1 MSPFK
6 APTWNEA
13 VKQRLKEKKDE
24 EELAAKMKEHDY
36 SECYCH
42 ALKKPPWGGYSIEEQ
57 ILYEIKQRR
66 RRGGQGKRQATGTS
80 SYKYLKKDQAAILEE
95 AAGKGTLQ
103 TTKSVQMF
111 LLPNSGLISRS
122 SEQELFSELIA
133 AQLGHVSISKV
144 DKAHTPSVVAIT
156 HHSVLTSS
164 RSTRLEDLP
173 NEVLCKIISN
183 LDPPE
188 LGTLSE
194 ASRCLTIVIGPVPCG
209 DAFVWARHRCLIHGH
224 TRHASLC
231 GDCIAALIARNK
243 YDVPMILC
251 KIKGLLPVVAAFA
264 SRVMRLGSVL
274 GTLRREMG
282 QRLLRFDQGNT
293 RQVRVTVDVRARYGE
308 VVVPY

>member
-6 APTWNEA
+6 GPTWNEA
-13 VKQRLKEKKDE
+13 VKHRLKEKKDE

-95 AAGKGTLQ
+95 AAGKGILQ
-103 TTKSVQMF
+103 TT
-111 LLPNSGLISRS
+111 N

-144 DKAHTPSVVAIT
+144 DKAHTPS
-156 HHSVLTSS
+156 
-164 RSTRLEDLP
+164 TRLENLP

-231 GDCIAALIARNK
+231 GDCIAALIARNNRS
-243 YDVPMILC
+243 IC
-251 KIKGLLPVVAAFA
+251 KQSHA
-264 SRVMRLGSVL
+264 SWVS
-274 GTLRREMG
+274 
-282 QRLLRFDQGNT
+282 
-293 RQVRVTVDVRARYGE
+293 AWHSS
-308 VVVPY
+308 

>member
-6 APTWNEA
+6 GPTWNEA
-13 VKQRLKEKKDE
+13 VKHRLKEKKDE

-95 AAGKGTLQ
+95 AAGKGILQ

-156 HHSVLTSS
+156 HQLSTNVFQINAPRKSS
-164 RSTRLEDLP
+164 QRGSLQDHQQSR
-173 NEVLCKIISN
+173 
-183 LDPPE
+183 PP
-188 LGTLSE
+188 
-194 ASRCLTIVIGPVPCG
+194 R
-209 DAFVWARHRCLIHGH
+209 ARH
-224 TRHASLC
+224 
-231 GDCIAALIARNK
+231 
-243 YDVPMILC
+243 P
-251 KIKGLLPVVAAFA
+251 
-264 SRVMRLGSVL
+264 LGSFPMPHHRDRPRTMWRCFRVGKTPL
-274 GTLRREMG
+274 SHPRTHETCFPLW
-282 QRLLRFDQGNT
+282 RLHCCSHRKK
-293 RQVRVTVDVRARYGE
+293 QV
-308 VVVPY
+308 